1 LSSAVL
7 GAVIRVASGT
17 GMYWKVLECTGM
29 ENVLENVLEKGC
41 FLVYWKNVLELFRNF
56 LVNVLDNCCKGKMY
70 WDFLK
75 REHVG
80 PNVGFRGSTILKI
93 KIFGCFAAIPL
104 TSSPYYPQYYS
115 SESYIIIFIT
125 Y

>member
-1 LSSAVL
+1 
-7 GAVIRVASGT
+7 
-17 GMYWKVLECTGM
+17 MYWKM
-29 ENVLENVLEKGC
+29 
-41 FLVYWKNVLELFRNF
+41 YWKKAVFW
-56 LVNVLDNCCKGKMY
+56 CTGKMY
-70 WDFLK
+70 WNFFEISWEMYWITAVREKCTGIFWK

-104 TSSPYYPQYYS
+104 TSSPHCPQYYS